1 MNTRHIGDTGIH
13 VHEIG
18 YGAMHLSINP
28 DRRPT
33 EQESITLLQRMVDEL
48 EINFIDTADA
58 YCADDTETGHN
69 ERLIATA
76 LDGERRQRVLI
87 ATKGGSIRPGGAWK
101 RDGRPEHLRAACEAS
116 LRALR
121 TDRID
126 LYQLHAPDPTVPV
139 EESVGTL
146 ADLQREGKIIH
157 IGVSNFNADQLER
170 AMREAKIVSL
180 QNQFSVVNQR
190 EDMAMLRFCEEHH
203 ITYIPWNPVGG
214 QGIAPKLGD
223 QSSALEQIAAAH
235 SLPAHAVA
243 LAWLLQLSPAM
254 LPIPGTRKFEHLAE
268 DLKAADLTL
277 SQDEMASLNGT
288 A

>member
-1 MNTRHIGDTGIH
+1 MNTRQIGDTGIH
-13 VHEIG
+13 VNEIG

-28 DRRPT
+28 ERRPS

-69 ERLIATA
+69 ERLLATA

-87 ATKGGSIRPGGAWK
+87 ATKGGSIRPGGTWQ

-146 ADLQREGKIIH
+146 VDLQREGKIIH

-170 AMREAKIVSL
+170 GMREAKIVSL

-214 QGIAPKLGD
+214 QGIAPKLGTE
-223 QSSALEQIAAAH
+223 SNALEQIAATH
-235 SLPAHAVA
+235 SIAAHAVA

-268 DLKAADLTL
+268 DLRAADLTL
-277 SQDEMASLNGT
+277 SPGEMAMLEGT